1 MLVEMVLLC
10 QGMKWPVTAW
20 TRHLCIYM
28 LKRCHQMYTLIHSI
42 CHLCFTVQLAAK
54 VIPQAYL
61 ALNAHDQNETNP
73 VFLGSDGYMV
83 KDSARVT
90 STPLVWSLVKGS
102 SDQGGEEDPELG
114 LPTKLGK
121 GSSQKE
127 KMSPSPSQGQE
138 ELVRQIITNVPYTIK
153 LSI

>member
-1 MLVEMVLLC
+1 MASDCLDQTSLHLHAQEMSSNVS
-10 QGMKWPVTAW
+10 
-20 TRHLCIYM
+20 
-28 LKRCHQMYTLIHSI
+28 LIHSI
-42 CHLCFTVQLAAK
+42 CHLCFTVQLATK

-61 ALNAHDQNETNP
+61 VLNAHDQNETNP

-83 KDSARVT
+83 KYSAQVT
-90 STPLVWSLVKGS
+90 SISLVWSLVKGC
-102 SDQGGEEDPELG
+102 SDQGGEEDSELG
-114 LPTKLGK
+114 LPTTLGK

-138 ELVRQIITNVPYTIK
+138 ELVRQIITNVPYTVK